1 MKRIMVIGLLC
12 MTFCARAQDV
22 RILFWNLENFF
33 DYHNDSLSVA
43 DAEFSSFGE
52 RRWTKKRFQTKCQTI
67 AKALLWIGEQQDDMP
82 DVLAF
87 AEVENR
93 YVLWKLL
100 DETPLHKLDYKI
112 VHYDS
117 PDPRGIDVAL
127 LYRSERWDTLSSQPC
142 HVGQTRDILQVT
154 LRRKECGDTLSI
166 LVNHHP
172 SKYGGA
178 TASQIRRQA
187 AVDRLR
193 SVADSLQRRGERH
206 IVALG
211 DFNDTPDNPLYASLP
226 PVLHSLVDSLHR
238 AGRGTIRFNGVW
250 ELIDLAFVSTSLQ
263 KRARM
268 DILTIPFLMVRD
280 GSHPGDKP
288 LRTYE
293 GPRYKG
299 GVSDHLPILVSLIL
313 QNEEH
318 SDENRRK
325 CP

>member
-1 MKRIMVIGLLC
+1 MRRMMMVIGWLC
-12 MTFCARAQDV
+12 IACCARAQQT
-22 RILFWNLENFF
+22 RILFWNLENYF
-33 DYHNDSLSVA
+33 DYHNDSLSTA
-43 DAEFSSFGE
+43 DAEFSSLGE
-52 RRWTKKRFQTKCQTI
+52 RRWTKKRFQTKCRTI
-67 AKALLWIGEQQDDMP
+67 AKALLWVGERQGDMP

-100 DETPLHKLDYKI
+100 DDTPLRKLDYRI

-127 LYRSERWDTLSSQPC
+127 LYRSSRWDTLGAKPCRVRLSSP
-142 HVGQTRDILQVT
+142 TRDILQVT
-154 LRRKECGDTLSI
+154 LVRKEAPETLAV

-178 TASQIRRQA
+178 TASQLRRQA

-193 SVADSLQRRGERH
+193 EVADSLERCGQRH
-206 IVALG
+206 VVALG
-211 DFNDTPDNPLYASLP
+211 DFNDTPGNPLYGRLP
-226 PVLHSLVDSLHR
+226 PVLYSLADSLHL
-238 AGRGTIRFNGVW
+238 AGRGSIRFNGVW
-250 ELIDLAFVSTSLQ
+250 ELIDLAFVSPSLLG
-263 KRARM
+263 RASM
-268 DILTIPFLMVRD
+268 ALVPIPFLMVRD

-299 GVSDHLPILVSLIL
+299 GVSDHLPICVTLL
-313 QNEEH
+313 QLE
-318 SDENRRK
+318 
-325 CP
+325 